1 MAEQSQLGTVKM
13 RLPSGVKKG
22 DVIEVK
28 VKIKHP
34 SRTGLG
40 VVEDAKTPFERFVR
54 RERAIYLTRVEV
66 YYGDERVSVFDLNP
80 STSDDPLLA
89 FKLRADR
96 EAPVRVVFTSSE
108 GKTYEVKERIAFG

>member
-1 MAEQSQLGTVKM
+1 MAEQKRLGEVKI
-13 RLPSGVKKG
+13 RLPSGARKG

-40 VVEDAKTPFERFVR
+40 LVEDAKTVYERFVR
-54 RERAIYLTRVEV
+54 REPAFYLKQVEV
-66 YYGDERVSVFDLNP
+66 YYGDERVNLFEINA

-108 GKTYEVKERIAFG
+108 GKTYEIKERLVFG

>member
-1 MAEQSQLGTVKM
+1 MAEQTKLGQVKM

-40 VVEDAKTPFERFVR
+40 LVEDAKTPYERFVR
-54 RERAIYLTRVEV
+54 RERPIYLKQVEV
-66 YYGDERVSVFDLNP
+66 YYGDERVSVFDLNS

-96 EAPVRVVFTSSE
+96 DAPVRVVFTSSE
-108 GKTYEVKERIAFG
+108 GKTYEVKERIAFA